1 AVAPLLS
8 LQLPPLIIEI
18 SDSTINPIL
27 LIQLLCQLIFHSK
40 YNRLVYLAVCY
51 SLLLLADSATR
62 TTLENAL

>member
-1 AVAPLLS
+1 MLS

-27 LIQLLCQLIFHSK
+27 LIQLLCQLIFYCK
-40 YNRLVYLAVCY
+40 YNELVYSTVSN

-62 TTLENAL
+62 TTLENAP

>member
-1 AVAPLLS
+1 MLS

-27 LIQLLCQLIFHSK
+27 LIQLLCQLIFYSK
-40 YNRLVYLAVCY
+40 YNKLDYSTVCY